1 MGCQPIS
8 SDFRGPLPKDTVG
21 LLLGRSS
28 SALKGLMIH
37 PGVIDSDY
45 EGQVKIMCSAPRGIM
60 AISPG
65 DCIAQLLILL
75 VCITCSLVAR
85 IPEGIRD
92 LVLQELMWPT
102 YL

>member
-21 LLLGRSS
+21 LLLGRSA

-45 EGQVKIMCSAPRGIM
+45 EEQVKIMCSAPRGIV

-65 DCIAQLLILL
+65 DHIAQLLILP
-75 VCITCSLVAR
+75 SLHNMF
-85 IPEGIRD
+85 PSSQD
-92 LVLQELMWPT
+92 S
-102 YL
+102 

>member
-45 EGQVKIMCSAPRGIM
+45 EGQVKIMCSAPRGIV

-65 DCIAQLLILL
+65 DQIGRAH
-75 VCITCSLVAR
+75 V
-85 IPEGIRD
+85 
-92 LVLQELMWPT
+92 
-102 YL
+102 

>member
-1 MGCQPIS
+1 M
-8 SDFRGPLPKDTVG
+8 G

-45 EGQVKIMCSAPRGIM
+45 EGQVKIMCSATRGIV

-65 DCIAQLLILL
+65 DRRRSCSIAH
-75 VCITCSLVAR
+75 SS
-85 IPEGIRD
+85 
-92 LVLQELMWPT
+92 
-102 YL
+102 

>member
-28 SALKGLMIH
+28 SALKGLVIH

-45 EGQVKIMCSAPRGIM
+45 EGQVKIMRSAP
-60 AISPG
+60 
-65 DCIAQLLILL
+65 
-75 VCITCSLVAR
+75 
-85 IPEGIRD
+85 
-92 LVLQELMWPT
+92 
-102 YL
+102 

>member
-8 SDFRGPLPKDTVG
+8 SDFRGPLLKDTVG

-28 SALKGLMIH
+28 SSLKGLVIY

-60 AISPG
+60 TISPG
-65 DCIAQLLILL
+65 DRIAQLLILP
-75 VCITCSLVAR
+75 SLYNMFPR
-85 IPEGIRD
+85 GQD
-92 LVLQELMWPT
+92 S
-102 YL
+102 